1 MYRKRLGRV
10 SPNTRPIRVLRRGGT
25 VMLIIW
31 TISIGAAG
39 GLLYGLLSDSRHL
52 WPTLVNVGCS
62 RRLPRAGLIGNAVV
76 GIIAGGL
83 LATTVLRDGS
93 ASSTMTGLSWSY
105 ACAQLLCSFLASSA
119 ISGYTDRRFLRLAV
133 RNAAM
138 APAADP
144 AAVRALEAATPYDA
158 YVAAGRLAP
167 PLSPIWGPRSGRLAT
182 AHDLSSSAASAFD
195 ARPRL
200 AVRRVRL
207 PTEAGKR
214 S

>member
-1 MYRKRLGRV
+1 
-10 SPNTRPIRVLRRGGT
+10 
-25 VMLIIW
+25 MLIIW
-31 TISIGAAG
+31 TISIGAVG
-39 GLLYGLLSDSRHL
+39 GLLYGLLSDSKHL

-76 GIIAGGL
+76 GIVAGGL

-93 ASSTMTGLSWSY
+93 ASSTTTGLPWSY

-144 AAVRALEAATPYDA
+144 AAVRALEVATPYDA

-167 PLSPIWGPRSGRLAT
+167 PLSPIWGARRERLA
-182 AHDLSSSAASAFD
+182 AQDLSSSAASAFD

-207 PTEAGKR
+207 PSEAGKR